1 MFSKYYESELA
12 YLRELGR
19 AYAQE
24 HPSTA
29 GLLAER
35 SGDPD
40 VERLLE
46 GVAFIAA
53 KVRERTDDA
62 IPEVVHELADLVL
75 PHYLRPVPATTNVQF
90 RPQPRALRGAVPVPR
105 GTELGSVAIDET
117 SVLFRT
123 TQELTLLPVTV
134 DEVLHE
140 TPSATAPVLRMVV
153 SAPGPG
159 LKALAEHGRL
169 RLYIHGEYALASTLL
184 LWLLRHCRS
193 VSIGEPGATVPGP
206 RLPPG
211 SIRPVGFDAES
222 ALLPWPA
229 LASHGYR
236 ILQEYFTLPE
246 KLLFFE
252 LGGLDRVP
260 LKEKFEVRF
269 EFERPPALG
278 QRIPRDVF
286 RLHCAPAIN
295 LFRADAEPL
304 RFHAPGQEQMVRA
317 AGVDPRH
324 MEVYSVDQVL
334 SARAGSPER
343 ETLQPFTA
351 FAHAGGAATFY
362 RLRRSASPIDEGVDT
377 YLSLETPRDVEPR
390 LEERTLSLELT
401 CTHRGLPRRLRL
413 KDVSVPTP
421 GSPSLAQFENL
432 LPVSQP
438 LRPPLGTELLW
449 RVLAH
454 VALVKRSLA
463 EEGLLSALV
472 GLYNFQ
478 AFGDEPV
485 GRANTR
491 RAEAVGK
498 VRTGPSRRL
507 HQGAVVRGQHTVVE
521 LDETGFVSA
530 GDAFL
535 FGCVLDELLAAH
547 LTLNAFQS
555 LTTLQLPSRTET
567 RWTPR
572 TGSQPLL

>member
-75 PHYLRPVPATTNVQF
+75 PHYLRPVPATTIIQF
-90 RPQPRALRGAVPVPR
+90 RPQARALRGPVPVPR
-105 GTELGSVAIDET
+105 GSELGTVAVDET
-117 SVLFRT
+117 SLLFRT
-123 TQELTLLPVTV
+123 TQDLTLLPVSV
-134 DEVLHE
+134 DEVIHE

-169 RLYIHGEYALASTLL
+169 RLYIHGEYALAATLL
-184 LWLLRHCRS
+184 LWLLRHCRAVS
-193 VSIGEPGATVPGP
+193 VTEPGATAAGV

-211 SIRPVGFDAES
+211 SIRPVGFDPGS
-222 ALLPWPA
+222 ALFPWPP
-229 LASHGYR
+229 LSSPGYR
-236 ILQEYFTLPE
+236 VLQEYFTLPE
-246 KLLFFE
+246 KFLFFE
-252 LGGLDRVP
+252 LTGLDQVP
-260 LKEKFEVRF
+260 LKERFEVRF

-278 QRIPRDVF
+278 QRVPKDVF
-286 RLHCAPAIN
+286 RLHCTPAIN

-304 RFHAPGQEQMVRA
+304 RFNAPGQELLIRA

-334 SARAGSPER
+334 SARAATAER

-351 FAHAGGAATFY
+351 FAHAGGGGAFY
-362 RLRRSASPIDEGVDT
+362 RLRRSTSPIDEGVDT

-413 KDVSVPTP
+413 KDVSVP
-421 GSPSLAQFENL
+421 SPSSPALAQFENL

-438 LRPPLGTELLW
+438 LRPPLGSELLW

-463 EEGLLSALV
+463 EDGLLSALV

-491 RAEAVGK
+491 RAEAVGR
-498 VRTGPSRRL
+498 VRTEPSRRL

-521 LDETGFVSA
+521 LDETGFVSP

-535 FGCVLDELLAAH
+535 FGSVLDELLAAH

>member
-1 MFSKYYESELA
+1 
-12 YLRELGR
+12 
-19 AYAQE
+19 
-24 HPSTA
+24 
-29 GLLAER
+29 
-35 SGDPD
+35 
-40 VERLLE
+40 
-46 GVAFIAA
+46 
-53 KVRERTDDA
+53 VRERTDDA

-75 PHYLRPVPATTNVQF
+75 PHYLRPVPATTIIQF
-90 RPQPRALRGAVPVPR
+90 RPQARALRGPVPVPR
-105 GTELGSVAIDET
+105 GSELGTVAVDET
-117 SVLFRT
+117 SLLFRT
-123 TQELTLLPVTV
+123 TQDLTLLPVSV
-134 DEVLHE
+134 DEVIHE

-169 RLYIHGEYALASTLL
+169 RLYIHGEYALAANLL
-184 LWLLRHCRS
+184 LWLLRHCRAVS
-193 VSIGEPGATVPGP
+193 VTEPGATAAGV

-211 SIRPVGFDAES
+211 SIRPVGS
-222 ALLPWPA
+222 SP
-229 LASHGYR
+229 GYR
-236 ILQEYFTLPE
+236 VLQEYFTLPE
-246 KLLFFE
+246 KFLFFE
-252 LGGLDRVP
+252 LTGLDQVP
-260 LKEKFEVRF
+260 LKERFEVRF

-278 QRIPRDVF
+278 QRVPKDVF
-286 RLHCAPAIN
+286 RLHCTPAIN

-304 RFHAPGQEQMVRA
+304 RFNAPGQELLIRA

-334 SARAGSPER
+334 SARAATAER

-351 FAHAGGAATFY
+351 FAHAGGGGAFY
-362 RLRRSASPIDEGVDT
+362 RLRRSTSPIDEGVDT

-413 KDVSVPTP
+413 KDVSVP
-421 GSPSLAQFENL
+421 SPSSPALAQFENL

-438 LRPPLGTELLW
+438 LRPPLGSELLW

-463 EEGLLSALV
+463 EDGLLSALV

-491 RAEAVGK
+491 RAEAVGR
-498 VRTGPSRRL
+498 VRTEPSRRL

-521 LDETGFVSA
+521 LDETGFVSP

-535 FGCVLDELLAAH
+535 FGSVLDELLAAH

>member
-1 MFSKYYESELA
+1 VFSKYYESELA

-62 IPEVVHELADLVL
+62 IPEVVHELADLVV
-75 PHYLRPVPATTNVQF
+75 PHYLRPIPATTIVQF
-90 RPQPRALRGAVPVPR
+90 KPQARALRGPVPVLR
-105 GTELGSVAIDET
+105 GTELGTIPVEET
-117 SVLFRT
+117 SLLFRT
-123 TQELTLLPVTV
+123 TQDLTLLPVTV

-159 LKALAEHGRL
+159 LKALTEHGRL
-169 RLYIHGEYALASTLL
+169 RLFIHGEYALASTLL
-184 LWLLRHCRS
+184 LWLLRHCRAVS
-193 VSIGEPGATVPGP
+193 VGDPGATAPGV

-211 SIRPVGFDAES
+211 SIRPVGFDAEA
-222 ALLPWPA
+222 ALFPWPA

-236 ILQEYFTLPE
+236 IVQEYFTLPE
-246 KLLFFE
+246 KFLFFE
-252 LGGLDRVP
+252 LTGLDRVP

-278 QRIPRDVF
+278 QRVPRDVF
-286 RLHCAPAIN
+286 RLHCTPAIN
-295 LFRADAEPL
+295 LFKADGEPL
-304 RFHAPGQEQMVRA
+304 RFQAPGQEQLVRA
-317 AGVDPRH
+317 TSVDPRH
-324 MEVYSVDQVL
+324 MEVYSVDQVV
-334 SARAGSPER
+334 SVRAGSPDR
-343 ETLQPFTA
+343 EPLEPFTA
-351 FAHAGGAATFY
+351 FAHTGGSGTFY

-377 YLSLETPRDVEPR
+377 YLSLETSRDVEPR

-413 KDVSVPTP
+413 KDVSMPAA
-421 GSPSLAQFENL
+421 GSPALAQFENV

-438 LRPPLGTELLW
+438 LRPPLGSELLW
-449 RVLAH
+449 RVLSH
-454 VALVKRSLA
+454 VALVKRSMA
-463 EEGLLSALV
+463 EDGLLSALV

-491 RAEAVGK
+491 RAEAVGR
-498 VRTGPSRRL
+498 VRTEPSRRL
-507 HQGAVVRGQHTVVE
+507 HQGAVVRGQHTVIE
-521 LDETGFVSA
+521 LDETGFVSP

-555 LTTLQLPSRTET
+555 LSTLQLPSRTET